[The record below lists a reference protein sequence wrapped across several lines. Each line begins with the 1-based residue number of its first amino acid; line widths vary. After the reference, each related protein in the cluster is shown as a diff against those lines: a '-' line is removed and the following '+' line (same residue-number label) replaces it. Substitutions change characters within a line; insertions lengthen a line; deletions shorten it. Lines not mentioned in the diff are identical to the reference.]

1 MPRKGQPDNN
11 QEQTMPV
18 DLSYLSEQPSEAQ
31 EEAVKK
37 AVEAECIRAISTYL
51 IEVANAMDA
60 NEIETL
66 NSVSLRAMADE
77 LSKRLNN
84 DNQEDGRAPEA

>member
-1 MPRKGQPDNN
+1 MTLDI
-11 QEQTMPV
+11 
-18 DLSYLSEQPSEAQ
+18 SYINEQPSEAQ

-37 AVEAECIRAISTYL
+37 AVEAECIRAITTYL
-51 IEVANAMDA
+51 IEVANAMDT

-84 DNQEDGRAPEA
+84 GENQAN